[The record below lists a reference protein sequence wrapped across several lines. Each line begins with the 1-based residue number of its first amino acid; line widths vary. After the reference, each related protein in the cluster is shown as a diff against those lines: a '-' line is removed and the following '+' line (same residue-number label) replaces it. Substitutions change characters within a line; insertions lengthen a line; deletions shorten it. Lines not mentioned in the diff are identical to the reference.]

1 MKKYEMT
8 PAQWAT
14 ARKKIELTHEGN
26 THWDTDKV
34 LGVVELGHLV
44 ITPAKYSK
52 DGMKVTKKAVLSDKV
67 AVDILWS
74 GEPIKAGFEV
84 RQVWPLP
91 CGVHTFAGW
100 EGTYAK
106 EFCEMNPGHEYCN
119 PVITDNH
126 AS

>member
-14 ARKKIELTHEGN
+14 ARKKIEVTTNIDGVSSTN
-26 THWDTDKV
+26 WSDAV
-34 LGVVELGHLV
+34 LGVVELGHLT
-44 ITPAKYSK
+44 ITPAVY
-52 DGMKVTKKAVLSDKV
+52 DGEDITTPAVLSTKV

-74 GEPIKAGFEV
+74 AEPVATFASK
-84 RQVWPLP
+84 QVWPAP

-100 EGTYAK
+100 EAAYAAD
-106 EFCEMNPGHEYCN
+106 FCEANPTHAYCN
-119 PVITDNH
+119 PVITETD